1 MKQRQKIYLAYCDGK
16 SDKFWE
22 IEQNDTNVQVRWGRA
37 GTTGQSQEKQF
48 GSAAKAAAFV
58 AKQTAAKRKKGYDT
72 AAAPPPTATPAWT
85 PPPRP
90 KHLRHCF
97 AAGHRGHAAVEPL
110 LAQPDAALKV
120 FQGQLREQL
129 MRAKCADT
137 PEVQDVFRQLQAF
150 ILPGDHHGDIT
161 LEMATAALAMQRINE
176 QSGVA
181 WLMLQKGL
189 PFTVE
194 AVLRALQYD
203 YGYAKL
209 PGQGLQLVLRQA
221 QPEAAFVPWS
231 YNLGQ
236 LALHHWLREEPPDS
250 PAYQAA
256 RARAQLLKPQ
266 LGAQGGNLLAFLF
279 SREREWLLEAVEA
292 WRQLP
297 IPPKPVNGVEGDRQL
312 WTSGWMLWPL
322 APQPCQAAYQTAFQ
336 SLQKSQ
342 PAKRDISV
350 YMSAWAPWMP
360 VYLGEDA
367 VESLGLLVREATLAE
382 CRQGAANALKRV
394 DTARG
399 FSEMGRCLTTKEGQ
413 KTFLPLMDQ
422 RPDLALPALLD
433 LLAEHPKE
441 AEARRQAEHL
451 AQSHSEAL
459 ESLQLTASQ
468 QNGLEALG
476 MQRAPVD
483 SSAWADL
490 PAMLRSP
497 PWRQGEAASHMPQAL
512 ELAIPLDDERIAWQE
527 EDLQHVTPYVHDKP
541 PLNDAKD
548 TQTLKK
554 ICKVKPGRLELD
566 HLDRLSDVAA
576 LEFFNDLLQSPDGL
590 TYDPAQQQKTKRFW
604 VGILSEWQMRCTLLR
619 FGLNALPG
627 LIAVSWAKPAECF
640 PVLAKMVS
648 PRLAFTMA
656 QGLRVSAIRHICWQ
670 WLQQYRRD
678 TALGLLPVALG
689 KSDWAAWAQ
698 RLIRQMAAAG
708 WEGDFQAAAARY
720 GHDASSA
727 LADILKPSALFDL
740 PKQLPALPDFWQAG
754 VLHAPR
760 LVATGQA
767 LPVEALDHLG
777 LMLAMSTPALPY
789 PGLHD
794 IKRLCSADSLAA
806 FAWSVTQLWLDHGAP
821 GKQDWMLF
829 GLGHLGDDAVVS
841 RLSPLVGKWPGE
853 RAHPRALLG
862 LAILKQIGSVSAW
875 AAIQHL
881 SLKSRFPALKEAA
894 RKALSEIAVV
904 QGLTLEGLL
913 DQLVP
918 DHGLDATRQRRFTFG
933 EQTFDIDVGANLKVS
948 LRDAQGNIL
957 KGLPKGAA
965 KDAAAAWK
973 GFKKELETTLNVQAK
988 RLEIA
993 MTQGQ
998 RWSIQDFQNLMQ
1010 NHPVMGILARR
1021 LVWGLWRGDEPP
1033 IAFELAEAG
1042 WRDQHGQ
1049 EVQPPATGQ
1058 VAVLHPVFFTPA
1070 LPAWQA
1076 RFAAVG
1082 IQQPF
1087 EQLHRPVFFP
1097 TPEDYVQPHPSRF
1110 RGRRVETRKLQ
1121 ALIRQG
1127 GWQAVFEG
1135 EIEKTFG
1142 DFQVQITS
1150 EIAPYALGE
1159 YAHCRIYDLRV
1170 MRRGWC
1176 ETLPPGNLEPAAFS
1190 DVLRDVA
1197 SLELD

>member
-1 MKQRQKIYLAYCDGK
+1 MEQRQKIHLAYSDGK

-37 GTTGQSQEKQF
+37 GATGQSQEKQF
-48 GSAAKAAAFV
+48 GSAAEAAAFV

-72 AAAPPPTATPAWT
+72 AAAAPTPTVTPAQT
-85 PPPRP
+85 STRP
-90 KHLRHCF
+90 KHLRHCY
-97 AAGHRGHAAVEPL
+97 AAGHRGYAAAEPL
-110 LAQPDAALKV
+110 PTQPETALKA

-129 MRAKCADT
+129 MSATCADD

-161 LEMATAALAMQRINE
+161 LEMAAAALAMQRINE
-176 QSGVA
+176 QAGVD

-194 AVLRALQYD
+194 AVLRGLQYD
-203 YGYAKL
+203 YGYTKL
-209 PGQGLQLVLRQA
+209 PGQGLRLALAPA

-236 LALHHWLREEPPDS
+236 LALHASLRNEPLDS
-250 PAYQAA
+250 PTYQAA
-256 RARAQLLKPQ
+256 KARAQPLKPQ
-266 LGAQGGNLLAFLF
+266 LGAHGGNLLAFLF
-279 SREREWLLEAVEA
+279 SREHEWLTEAVEA

-297 IPPKPVNGVEGDRQL
+297 IPLKPVDGVEGDRQA

-322 APQPCQAAYQTAFQ
+322 APAPCQATYQAAFQ
-336 SLQKSQ
+336 SLPKSH
-342 PAKRDISV
+342 PAKRDISI
-350 YMSAWAPWMP
+350 YMSVWTPWMP

-367 VESLGLLVREATLAE
+367 VETLGLLVREATMAE
-382 CRQGAANALKRV
+382 GRKDAANALKLV
-394 DTARG
+394 DTTRG
-399 FSEMGRCLTTKEGQ
+399 FGEMGRCLKTKEGQ

-433 LLAEHPKE
+433 LLAEHPKK
-441 AEARRQAEHL
+441 AEVRRQAEHL
-451 AQSHSEAL
+451 AQSRPEAL

-468 QNGLEALG
+468 QSGLEALG
-476 MQRAPVD
+476 AQRAPVD
-483 SSAWADL
+483 SSAWEDV
-490 PAMLRSP
+490 PAILRNP
-497 PWRQGEAASHMPQAL
+497 PWRQGEAASYIPLAL
-512 ELAIPLDDERIAWQE
+512 ELVLPLDGERIDWQE
-527 EDLQHVTPYVHDKP
+527 GDLQHVTPYVHDEP
-541 PLNDAKD
+541 PLNGAKD
-548 TQTLKK
+548 AQTLAK
-554 ICKVKPGRLELD
+554 IHKVKPGRLELD
-566 HLDRLSDVAA
+566 HLDRLSDAAA
-576 LEFFNDLLQSPDGL
+576 LAFFNGLLQSSDGL
-590 TYDPAQQQKTKRFW
+590 TYDPAQQQKMKRFW
-604 VGILSEWQMRCTLLR
+604 VSILSEWQMRCTLLR
-619 FGLNALPG
+619 FDLDALPG
-627 LIAVSWAKPAECF
+627 LVAVSWAKPAECF

-656 QGLRVSAIRHICWQ
+656 QGLQVTAVRQVCWQ

-708 WEGDFQAAAARY
+708 WEGDFQTAAAHY
-720 GHDASSA
+720 GEAASLA

-760 LVATGQA
+760 LIATGQA
-767 LPVEALDHLG
+767 LPAEALDHLG

-789 PGLHD
+789 PGLHE
-794 IKRLCSADSLAA
+794 IKRLCSAESLAA

-853 RAHPRALLG
+853 RAHSRALLG

-875 AAIQHL
+875 AVIQHL

-894 RKALSEIAVV
+894 RKALSEIAAV

-918 DHGLDATRQRRFTFG
+918 DHGLDAARQRRFVFG
-933 EQTFDIDVGANLKVS
+933 EQTFDIDVGPTLKVS
-948 LRDAQGNIL
+948 LRDAQGKIL
-957 KGLPKGAA
+957 KGLPKGPA

-973 GFKKELETTLNVQAK
+973 GFKKELESTLNVQAK

-993 MTQGQ
+993 MSQGQ
-998 RWSIQDFQNLMQ
+998 KWSIQDFQNLLQ

-1021 LVWGLWRGDEPP
+1021 LVWGLWRDAEPP
-1033 IAFELAEAG
+1033 IAFELAETG

-1049 EVQPPATGQ
+1049 EVQAPATGQ

-1076 RFAAVG
+1076 HFAAAG

-1110 RGRRVETRKLQ
+1110 QGRQVDTRKLQ

-1135 EIEKTFG
+1135 EIKKTFG
-1142 DFQVQITS
+1142 EFQVQITS

-1159 YAHCRIYDLRV
+1159 YRALPDLRSARHAAWHGARPC
-1170 MRRGWC
+1170 RR
-1176 ETLPPGNLEPAAFS
+1176 AI
-1190 DVLRDVA
+1190 
-1197 SLELD
+1197 